1 VAITKEPFADRFY
14 SSLLRILPFDFR
26 SEFGDDMEETFREQ
40 RAAGAR
46 RGSVALLKMWW
57 ATIVDIVRMAPRE
70 HVSVLAQDT
79 RYALRMMRQNRGYT
93 LAAVTILG
101 LGIGANTSIFS
112 VVNSVLLKPLP
123 YTDGDGLV
131 VIRQHGAKPGLDD
144 MRFSVAE
151 VSDYRQQNRTLSG
164 LAEYHGMTFTLLGSQ
179 EPHRVRTGVVS
190 AGFFDLFGVKPL
202 LGRTFQPD
210 EEKAGAPPVLIL
222 SYEFWKTVE
231 RGDPNIIGRKYQMN
245 DRVHVVIGVLP
256 PIPQYPNENDVYMT
270 TTSCPSRSSAGFI
283 ANRKARMMSV
293 FGRLKPGVTPEQAR
307 ADLAVVAKRMEH
319 DNPDTYTGTL
329 GYGVSAAELRG
340 ELTHNARPVLLVLLG
355 AAAFV
360 LLIACANVA
369 NLILA
374 RMARRQKE
382 LVIRTAMGAGSG
394 RLLRQLLTESL
405 IMALLAAGVGLGF
418 AYLSLELLTKFAG
431 EFTPRAREIAIDRWV
446 LLFAVACASA
456 TTVVCGSLAALY
468 ARGNV
473 ARGLKENGDQAAPAA
488 RRSLLR
494 NALIAAQVAFSYV
507 LLVGAGLMVHSLIE
521 LQKVDPGFVP
531 QRVFAVGYDLNW
543 SKYREDSQ
551 YQSFSNRLLEKV
563 RSQPGVLQVAVSSS
577 FPMDPDL
584 RGSFA
589 ARLYVEGDARPESEL
604 PPVKSLR
611 FGTPDYFKTLGI
623 PLVAGRTFL
632 DSDSADAPPVAVINR
647 ALADRVWRREDPLG
661 KRISLNG
668 RDWFKIV
675 GVVGDVKE
683 FGPSHDTPYQ
693 VYGAIAQSP
702 MYAGTLLVRTAADPA
717 AMTGLV
723 RRAVL
728 SLDPET
734 AIAHVETLEQA
745 REDSLAS
752 PQIATRLFGLFAV
765 LALVIAA
772 AGIGSMLALWVR
784 QRMREIGIR
793 MALGA
798 RPGDILRTVVRQGMV
813 LVLVGL
819 GCGMAGALALTRLMQ
834 TLLFAVTPTDAATF
848 AAVTVLLPGAALLA
862 CYVPARRAARIDPQV
877 ALRCE

>member
-1 VAITKEPFADRFY
+1 VAVSREPFADRAY
-14 SSLLRILPFDFR
+14 RGLLRILPFDFR

-40 RAAGAR
+40 RTAGAS
-46 RGSVALLKMWW
+46 RGSQALLKMWW

-79 RYALRMMRQNRGYT
+79 RYALRMIRQNPGYT

-131 VIRQHGAKPGLDD
+131 VIRQHGAKAGLDD
-144 MRFSVAE
+144 IRFSVAE
-151 VSDYRQQNRTLSG
+151 VNDYRLQNRTLSG
-164 LAEYHGMTFTLLGSQ
+164 LAEYHAMTFTLLGGQ

-210 EEKAGAPPVLIL
+210 EEKPGAPPVLIL
-222 SYEFWKTVE
+222 SYEFWKNAE
-231 RGDPNIIGRKYQMN
+231 RGDPNIIGRKYEMN
-245 DRVHVVIGVLP
+245 DRAHVVIGVLP

-270 TTSCPSRSSAGFI
+270 TTACPHRSSPGFI
-283 ANRKARMMSV
+283 ANRKSRMMSV
-293 FGRLKPGVTPEQAR
+293 FGRLKPGVTAEQAR
-307 ADLAVVAKRMEH
+307 ADLRVVAKRMEL
-319 DNPDTYTGTL
+319 DNPETYTGSL
-329 GYGVSAAELRG
+329 GYDVSAAELRG

-369 NLILA
+369 NLILS
-374 RMARRQKE
+374 RMARREKE
-382 LVIRTAMGAGSG
+382 LTIRTAMGAGSG

-405 IMALLAAGVGLGF
+405 IMALAAAGVGLAF
-418 AYLSLELLTKFAG
+418 AYLSLELMTKFAG
-431 EFTPRAREIAIDRWV
+431 EFTPRAREIAIDGRV

-456 TTVVCGSLAALY
+456 TTVVCSSLAALY
-468 ARGNV
+468 TRGNV
-473 ARGLKENGDQAAPAA
+473 ARGLKENGNQAAPAA

-531 QRVFAVGYDLNW
+531 QRVFAIAFDLNW
-543 SKYREDSQ
+543 SKYHDEAQ
-551 YQSFSNRLLEKV
+551 FQSFNTSLLEKV
-563 RSQPGVLQVAVSSS
+563 EAQPGVLSAALSSN
-577 FPMDPDL
+577 FPMSPDMGIFI
-584 RGSFA
+584 RRFRIEGSS
-589 ARLYVEGDARPESEL
+589 RPESDL
-604 PPVKSLR
+604 PPVQSLR
-611 FGTPDYFKTLGI
+611 LATPGYFKTLGI
-623 PLVAGRTFL
+623 PLVAGRTFR
-632 DSDSADAPPVAVINR
+632 DSDKLFAPLVVVINHS
-647 ALADRVWRREDPLG
+647 LAKQVWNREDPIG
-661 KRISLNG
+661 KRISFDGEHWLQ
-668 RDWFKIV
+668 IV

-683 FGPSHDTPYQ
+683 FGLRQATPFQ
-693 VYGAIAQSP
+693 VYGSLAQEP
-702 MYAGTLLVRTAADPA
+702 ANAGTLLVRTAGDPA
-717 AMTGLV
+717 PFTGMV

-728 SLDPET
+728 AVDPET
-734 AIAHVETLEQA
+734 AIVRVETLEQA
-745 REDSLAS
+745 REDSVAS
-752 PQIATRLFGLFAV
+752 PETATRLFGLFAV

-798 RPGDILRTVVRQGMV
+798 KPGDILRTVVRQGMV

-862 CYVPARRAARIDPQV
+862 CYVPARRASRIDPQV